1 MHETGIG
8 SGGGYA
14 LRDGIGLE
22 PRNSG
27 RFNSTCRHAFFFW
40 LEIRKRNPEENLKVT
55 PFFFTTVVQ
64 LYSSSSVVLP
74 TSRYFP
80 SGLQTAEQKTSL

>member
-1 MHETGIG
+1 MHETGVG

-22 PRNSG
+22 LRNSG

-40 LEIRKRNPEENLKVT
+40 LEIRKCNPEEKLKVS
-55 PFFFTTVVQ
+55 PFF
-64 LYSSSSVVLP
+64 LKPYLDYSYNSAA
-74 TSRYFP
+74 
-80 SGLQTAEQKTSL
+80 LQQQ